1 MRAARHEDDGRGML
15 KDHAKHSNA
24 WCAGLFKQNAG
35 RADPEVD
42 LALLDRPHG
51 VDVGPALADFDVETS
66 VPIKPLLQRGVI
78 PGELELVQP
87 LELQR
92 DLVQSP
98 ARGCEQDS
106 EGG

>member
-1 MRAARHEDDGRGML
+1 MRAARHKDDGRGML
-15 KDHAKHSNA
+15 KDHPEHSNA
-24 WCAGLFKQNAG
+24 RRAGLFKQNAG

-51 VDVGPALADFDVETS
+51 VDVGPALPDFDVETS
-66 VPIKPLLQRGVI
+66 VPIKPLLQRSVI

-87 LELQR
+87 FELQG

-98 ARGCEQDS
+98 TRACEQDS
-106 EGG
+106 EEG